1 MQKNRKKINKE
12 QNIKKKIILL
22 VTPNLNIQ
30 GGVTEFNK
38 MLLKYSICSIKP
50 FILSSAGKTKNNFK
64 KQVLFIYDIIRYIIV
79 LCSSIEI
86 IHLGPSLGKNSV
98 KRDGIYCWIGKLFNK
113 KVYIHWHGWNPENEY
128 LLEATHLSF
137 VRKTMFKA
145 DHIKFLSNSFQ
156 EMFIKKGFL
165 NKTSLG
171 NTFVDDDLLKDFKFD
186 NRTISKQV
194 NILFLSTIS
203 VNKGIYTAIE
213 IFLKLAQSNNVI
225 LTVAGDGCELENVKK
240 SIPEL
245 LKNNVIFTG
254 YISGKKKAEVFR
266 NSDIYLF
273 PSHYE
278 GMPTSVLEAMSFGLP
293 IVCSSVGALPDF
305 FENEK
310 MGYIIDK
317 SDIKTF
323 EYATKK
329 LIENSSLRES
339 IGKYNYKYATDH
351 FLASKTIEKIDSD
364 YFELIS

>member
-1 MQKNRKKINKE
+1 M
-12 QNIKKKIILL
+12 
-22 VTPNLNIQ
+22 
-30 GGVTEFNK
+30 
-38 MLLKYSICSIKP
+38 
-50 FILSSAGKTKNNFK
+50 
-64 KQVLFIYDIIRYIIV
+64 
-79 LCSSIEI
+79 
-86 IHLGPSLGKNSV
+86 
-98 KRDGIYCWIGKLFNK
+98 
-113 KVYIHWHGWNPENEY
+113 
-128 LLEATHLSF
+128 
-137 VRKTMFKA
+137 RKTLFKA
-145 DHIKFLSNSFQ
+145 DHIKFLSYSFQ
-156 EMFIKKGFL
+156 EKFIKKGFL

-171 NTFVDDDLLKDFKFD
+171 NTFVDDDLLKDFKFE

-240 SIPEL
+240 SVPEL

-254 YISGKKKAEVFR
+254 YISGKRKAEVFR
-266 NSDIYLF
+266 KADIYLF